1 MFHGACLE
9 ALPKRLIQ
17 RDSLQVSSEDR
28 AQMADF
34 VLKNIFFLNS
44 TSGSNDKKE
53 KQLLV
58 QNLSLLAL
66 ASSHMKWRQSF
77 LKARNYNLS
86 FGSVINTIYF
96 LFGEVK
102 LTHFL
107 NKLNNFHTNLKFTYE
122 ATSYTVNFLDL
133 NVSLKNAI
141 HADIYVKPVDGTNTS
156 TINPSTPCTLR
167 AQYKIVKH

>member
-17 RDSLQVSSEDR
+17 RDPLQVSSEDR

-102 LTHFL
+102 LTRFL

-122 ATSYTVNFLDL
+122 ASSYTVDFLGL

-141 HADIYVKPVDGTNTS
+141 HTDIYVKPVDGTNTS

-167 AQYKIVKH
+167 AQYEIVKH